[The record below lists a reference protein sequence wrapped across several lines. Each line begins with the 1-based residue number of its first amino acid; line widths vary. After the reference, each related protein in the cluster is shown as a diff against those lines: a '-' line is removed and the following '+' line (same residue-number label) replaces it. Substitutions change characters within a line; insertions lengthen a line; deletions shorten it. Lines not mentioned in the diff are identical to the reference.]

1 MAINKVIYD
10 KKVLIDLTSDTVDSG
25 TLLKGTTAHD
35 KSGTK
40 ITGTY
45 EKPSGTISIT
55 TNGTHVVRDYENA
68 KVDVPIPSG
77 YIKPT
82 GTKSITSNGT
92 HNVNDYQYANV
103 NVQPSLQTKTVTPT
117 KSTQTITNDSSYYG
131 LSKVTVNPI
140 PSNYIIPSGVV
151 SITTNGTLDITNYSS
166 ANVNV
171 PTPEK
176 CSVTINKSTGWT
188 LYVTYFD
195 ADKNQLV
202 VYDDMD
208 SSTTGMTKTMLK
220 NVPIIITLS
229 NTNYYFSDY
238 TPSVSF
244 NSGEGQQFTKSTG
257 VSGFV
262 ITSDVA
268 DVGVFRT

>member
-103 NVQPSLQTKTVTPT
+103 NV
-117 KSTQTITNDSSYYG
+117 
-131 LSKVTVNPI
+131 
-140 PSNYIIPSGVV
+140 
-151 SITTNGTLDITNYSS
+151 
-166 ANVNV
+166 

-202 VYDDMD
+202 VYDEMS
-208 SSTTGMTKTMLK
+208 SSTVGMIRTMLK
-220 NVPIIITLS
+220 NVPIIITFS
-229 NTNYYFSDY
+229 NTSYYFSDY
-238 TPSVSF
+238 TPTVSF
-244 NSGEGQQFTKSTG
+244 NSGEGQQFTKAVG
-257 VSGFV
+257 ASGFV

-268 DVGVFRT
+268 DVNIFRV